1 MPEFSLFGDAPE
13 PQAAPAKGKPAA
25 RVRPKRTR
33 EPTAKQRRLAAPPP
47 KIARSD
53 GTAEAIRMFDRF
65 GMLAPD
71 EQRKHSETLDIPLD
85 PATSADL
92 QKWKQLWSTES

>member
-1 MPEFSLFGDAPE
+1 MAEFSLFGETPE
-13 PQAAPAKGKPAA
+13 PQAAPAEEKPAA
-25 RVRPKRTR
+25 RSRPKKTR

-65 GMLAPD
+65 SMLPID
-71 EQRKHSETLDIPLD
+71 EQRKHRDILDSPVD

-92 QKWKQLWSTES
+92 QKWKKLWSRKP